1 MENTRDALAG
11 VVAEFWCIPWLATNY
26 KNILPHEFGGYLDRV
41 NKVDYFA
48 VEENGADYL
57 LDTKASIEHPN
68 ILIETDHPAFS
79 PGNLAR
85 GHRGFVLP
93 FKDFP
98 EILVVRSTIW
108 FKHLL
113 EQRAEKKTFS
123 SREVYVVTRD
133 VIVRSYHSPRNVK
146 TIATDESFGH
156 FFDRN
161 YPFKS
166 NPIAGMSEEQIKD
179 YANTT
184 IKHLCLNN
192 DILDE

>member
-1 MENTRDALAG
+1 MKNTRDALAG
-11 VVAEFWCIPWLATNY
+11 VVAEFWCIPWLAKHY
-26 KNILPHEFGGYLDRV
+26 GNILPHEFGGRLDRV
-41 NKVDYFA
+41 SKVDYFA

-68 ILIETDHPAFS
+68 ILIETDHPAFR
-79 PGNLAR
+79 PNNLTR

-108 FKHLL
+108 FRNLL
-113 EQRAEKKTFS
+113 EQRTEKMTFG

-133 VIVRSYHSPRNVK
+133 VIARSYRNPRDVK
-146 TIATDESFGH
+146 TIETDESFGH

-166 NPIAGMSEEQIKD
+166 NPIAGMSEEQIKE

-184 IKHLCLNN
+184 IRNLCLND
-192 DILDE
+192 DIPEE